1 VRQGRYIGIRDRPIR
16 ESGRVGVRA
25 CWSGWPNTDQL
36 LVGRGRSVGLLL
48 RVGKGWGECQKVRAP
63 FPVFYRPTVIHRPAK
78 LCTGGYPQAKK
89 PRPPV
94 LNTGERGVYTPQKKI
109 FAKVRSGKPYTLT
122 CGFAVNNYCVTSHK
136 SKTQYQGICCA
147 LYIVGQ
153 KSTASSFRAVRLAS
167 VEAPRPRTVL
177 PLTSLWLA
185 RALSPLSSTLR
196 CYGRQD
202 LCLKSDQP
210 LVQKTHPPGIKIE
223 SNFGPSYDGLPV
235 GVIRGR

>member
-1 VRQGRYIGIRDRPIR
+1 M
-16 ESGRVGVRA
+16 ESALRA
-25 CWSGWPNTDQL
+25 FILFNS
-36 LVGRGRSVGLLL
+36 
-48 RVGKGWGECQKVRAP
+48 
-63 FPVFYRPTVIHRPAK
+63 
-78 LCTGGYPQAKK
+78 YPQPCTVVHRGLSTGQKTA
-89 PRPPV
+89 PPI
-94 LNTGERGVYTPQKKI
+94 TEFTSAGVYTPHKKI
-109 FAKVRSGKPYTLT
+109 FAKVRSVYTLT

-202 LCLKSDQP
+202 LCLKLDQP
-210 LVQKTHPPGIKIE
+210 LVQKTHPPGIK
-223 SNFGPSYDGLPV
+223 
-235 GVIRGR
+235 

>member
-1 VRQGRYIGIRDRPIR
+1 MGITLH
-16 ESGRVGVRA
+16 RA
-25 CWSGWPNTDQL
+25 TAG
-36 LVGRGRSVGLLL
+36 
-48 RVGKGWGECQKVRAP
+48 QKS
-63 FPVFYRPTVIHRPAK
+63 
-78 LCTGGYPQAKK
+78 
-89 PRPPV
+89 RPPIAEF
-94 LNTGERGVYTPQKKI
+94 TSAGVYTPYRKI
-109 FAKVRSGKPYTLT
+109 FAKVRSVYTLT

-210 LVQKTHPPGIKIE
+210 LVSKSKICEKGI
-223 SNFGPSYDGLPV
+223 PSLV
-235 GVIRGR
+235 EKHIRLV

>member
-1 VRQGRYIGIRDRPIR
+1 MTVLYCSI
-16 ESGRVGVRA
+16 
-25 CWSGWPNTDQL
+25 
-36 LVGRGRSVGLLL
+36 
-48 RVGKGWGECQKVRAP
+48 
-63 FPVFYRPTVIHRPAK
+63 VIHRPAK
-78 LCTGGYPQAKK
+78 LCTGLSTGCGK
-89 PRPPV
+89 PEPPIV
-94 LNTGERGVYTPQKKI
+94 NSGAVCIYTPSQKI
-109 FAKVRSGKPYTLT
+109 FAKVRSQKSYTLT

-202 LCLKSDQP
+202 LCLKLDQP